1 MSKIEKLEENVR
13 NLSPEEFS
21 QFREWFY
28 ELENERWDQEIEMDF
43 EAGKFDRL
51 IEKARQE
58 FTQGKAS
65 EL

>member
-51 IEKARQE
+51 IEKARQD
-58 FTQGKAS
+58 FAPR
-65 EL
+65 